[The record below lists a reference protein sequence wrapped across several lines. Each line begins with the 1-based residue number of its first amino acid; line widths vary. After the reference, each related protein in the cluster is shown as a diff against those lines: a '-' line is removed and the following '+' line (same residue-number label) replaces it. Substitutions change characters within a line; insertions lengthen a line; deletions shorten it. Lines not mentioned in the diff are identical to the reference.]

1 MSAGTSG
8 EYIADWDA
16 IPAEYQDAVA
26 HCYALGVI
34 KGFEDGSF
42 SGGETLTRAQVCVVM
57 MGMEQAVA
65 GTDTQLD
72 TPETKPQVPD
82 EDTGLADVPPGVL
95 TDDGTVAANTNNAS
109 KTKVAYGSAKYPSLS
124 NPDAN
129 TFRKLDYIEDG
140 NGRATYFYDF
150 RNTWYAAHY
159 ELPED
164 IDAATLK
171 RYPDSLTKLYN
182 DRQGFYGRIQYHDWE
197 CIGNDQ

>member
-1 MSAGTSG
+1 MYFPDKKNKRFTAAILITSILAILCLSILDLGGDSNDAHPKGLPQGTAYT
-8 EYIADWDA
+8 EVYNQT
-16 IPAEYQDAVA
+16 PAN
-26 HCYALGVI
+26 
-34 KGFEDGSF
+34 
-42 SGGETLTRAQVCVVM
+42 
-57 MGMEQAVA
+57 
-65 GTDTQLD
+65 
-72 TPETKPQVPD
+72 
-82 EDTGLADVPPGVL
+82 
-95 TDDGTVAANTNNAS
+95 TVAAAAATNSSTA
-109 KTKVAYGSAKYPSLS
+109 KTRVAYGTTKYPSLT
-124 NPDAN
+124 NINWD